1 MPLETARAIDRMGFR
16 RWYERQ
22 LIEGHVWLVTALL
35 CAFTVAAC
43 LEMVE
48 FRELGVVILTGG
60 AIFAAGLISWHGV
73 RRYMIL
79 MGLAE
84 HVASQTTCPQCRTYA
99 RFKVLDTS
107 SRMRVCCRKCG
118 QEWTID

>member
-22 LIEGHVWLVTALL
+22 LVEGHVWLVTALL

-43 LEMVE
+43 LEMIE

-60 AIFAAGLISWHGV
+60 AIFAAGLIAWHGV

-79 MGLAE
+79 MGIAE

-99 RFKVLDTS
+99 RFRVLDTNA
-107 SRMRVCCRKCG
+107 RMRVCCRKCG
-118 QEWTID
+118 QEWVID